1 MLKRPWIL
9 RSSAHA
15 ALIAVALALGA
26 CRSLGPESEP
36 PPSVDRA
43 ALLTSQGDNA
53 GAARVYEA
61 LAAQNTGTDQVDM
74 LLRAARAYL
83 VAHQSDQATRVAAE
97 VHPPFTAAQSFDLQ
111 LLNIELTLARGQ
123 AEEAWRQ
130 VTAVHTPADAPS
142 AVHFLELK
150 RRVAFAAA
158 RPLDGVRAEIEEE
171 RYLAPEQRR
180 AARAALL
187 AQLRD
192 ASEHNVKIDPRSAP
206 DAVTRGW
213 LELAPLTAQAARAPG
228 TAAAAV
234 EAWRVRYPNHPAEEV
249 VRGEQLGAPSAPA
262 VAQPQLALLLPL
274 TSRQA
279 SAAASVRDGF
289 LTAYYVNPAA
299 QRPRIRIY
307 DTAQMSI
314 AEAVTRATQDGAEF
328 IVGPLTREE
337 ITAAAELTGRRPPM
351 LALNFLPPEHA
362 APAAFYQFALS
373 PEDEARE
380 AARRI
385 LAEGYRRG
393 VALVPQGAWG
403 KRVLASFKEQL
414 SAGGGTLVEDAM
426 FDAARG
432 NYSPAITDALGI
444 NDSYARHKRLESVVG
459 TKLQFQ
465 PRRRADIDFIFA
477 PSSAAAARLLRPQL
491 RYYFAGDVPTYA
503 TSDAFDPDP
512 TANQD
517 LEGLMFPDMPWML
530 GGGLADSV
538 RGAARDA
545 WPNGGPRR
553 NRLFAFGFDAYRLA
567 GVLRSEQAATLS
579 LDGLTGHLTLD
590 AQGRI
595 HRDLEWAQV
604 HQGQPQLLSAP
615 ATPAARANHSR
626 AALRAAF
633 APATAPASAPR
644 VR

>member
-1 MLKRPWIL
+1 MLTRRCNL

-15 ALIAVALALGA
+15 ALIATALTLGA

-43 ALLTSQGDNA
+43 SLLTSQGDNA

-61 LAAQNTGTDQVDM
+61 LAAQNTGTDQADM
-74 LLRAARAYL
+74 LLRSMRAYL
-83 VAHQSDQATRVAAE
+83 AAHQIDQAARVAAE
-97 VHPPFTAAQSFDLQ
+97 VHPPVTPAQSFDLQ

-123 AEEAWRQ
+123 SEDAWRQ
-130 VTAVHTPADAPS
+130 VAAVHVPADPTA
-142 AVHFLELK
+142 ALHYLEL
-150 RRVAFAAA
+150 RRRIAFGSS
-158 RPLDGVRAEIEEE
+158 RPLEGVRAEIEEE
-171 RYLAPEQRR
+171 RYLTPEQRHG
-180 AARAALL
+180 ARAELL

-192 ASEHNVKIDPRSAP
+192 ASEHNVKIDPSAAP
-206 DAVTRGW
+206 DAITRGW
-213 LELAPLTAQAARAPG
+213 LELAPLSAQAARVPG
-228 TAAAAV
+228 SAAAAL
-234 EAWRVRYPNHPAEEV
+234 EAWRVRHPSHPAQEV
-249 VRGEQLGAPSAPA
+249 VRGELLGVPSAPA
-262 VAQPQLALLLPL
+262 LPQPQLALLLPL

-289 LTAYYVNPAA
+289 LTAYYVNAAA

-314 AEAVTRATQDGAEF
+314 SEAVTRATQDGAEF
-328 IVGPLTREE
+328 IVGPLTRDE
-337 ITAAAELTGRRPPM
+337 ITAAADLTARRPPM

-403 KRVLASFKEQL
+403 KRVLSSFKEEL
-414 SAGGGTLVEDAM
+414 TAGGGTLVEDAM

-432 NYSPAITDALGI
+432 NYSPAITDALGV
-444 NDSYARHKRLESVVG
+444 NDSYARHKRLESVLG

-538 RGAARDA
+538 RTAARDA

-567 GVLRSEQAATLS
+567 GVLRSEPAAPTLS

-590 AQGRI
+590 AQRRV
-595 HRDLEWAQV
+595 HRELEWAQV
-604 HQGQPQLLSAP
+604 HQGQPQVLRAP
-615 ATPAARANHSR
+615 QAARASRSSGAIR
-626 AALRAAF
+626 AASG
-633 APATAPASAPR
+633 PASAPR